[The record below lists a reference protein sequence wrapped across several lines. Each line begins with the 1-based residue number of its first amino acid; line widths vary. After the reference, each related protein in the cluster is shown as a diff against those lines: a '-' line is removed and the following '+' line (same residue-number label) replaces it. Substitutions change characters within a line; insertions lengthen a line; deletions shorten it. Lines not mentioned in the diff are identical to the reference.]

1 MDYYMPSAYINFYSA
16 FWVLCILYS
25 LKMAEFLSIILLY
38 PPIENKKNKAE
49 MALFL
54 KIKFSILIFF
64 NIINEFMNSTSNNS
78 ITSFF
83 LKLEDTISK

>member
-1 MDYYMPSAYINFYSA
+1 MDYYIPSVCIDFYSA
-16 FWVLCILYS
+16 FWVLCISYS
-25 LKMAEFLSIILLY
+25 LKMTEFLSIILLY
-38 PPIENKKNKAE
+38 PPVENKKNKAE

-64 NIINEFMNSTSNNS
+64 NIINKLMDSTSNNS

-83 LKLEDTISK
+83 LELKDESL